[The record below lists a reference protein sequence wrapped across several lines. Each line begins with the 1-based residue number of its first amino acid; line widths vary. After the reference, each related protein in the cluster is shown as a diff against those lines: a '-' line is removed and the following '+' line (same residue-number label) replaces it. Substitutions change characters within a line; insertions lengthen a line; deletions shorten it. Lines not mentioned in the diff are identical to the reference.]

1 MNKLK
6 VLLIILMGTLIAFS
20 AQRAYYVKTGEL
32 SSIYSDIIFTR
43 LAVESQEYTRQ
54 IEYGVKNG
62 KSLENFYNISSVLSG
77 VRRCCS
83 YTNGVYIF
91 SSDRRQ
97 LYSLNDGGSPVTR
110 FSVGDF
116 SGGWISYGE
125 LPFDPETDSDSLALM
140 DWLADNAE
148 SDYMAF
154 DKTAHYYTTVSSEEE
169 IRESLQKHIENHEID
184 AILSMGTSPSLM
196 LERFGFDIPLLMYA
210 VSDPIGSGLIESADD
225 SGNKNYWA
233 HVDSSAYSRQMQYY
247 YDTFGFSKIGSVYG
261 DEIVCAIPDYTSV
274 AEENGFTI
282 VGYKLEREAFADE
295 DEYYNRLENIYR
307 RMVREDGVDAYILN
321 TDVIPSVEKAAE
333 LMKIFYDAN
342 IPVVAQVGSAYVKG
356 GAAMMI
362 VDPRDAVG
370 TGPFVSNIIGSVFNG
385 SVPEDLEQEYVS
397 SPFLTLNLDVADEIG
412 YKPSFEMLIA
422 CEKIICSE

>member
-1 MNKLK
+1 MLSGCGADGANGGNIVEAQIDGSGALTAINRASKPIHK
-6 VLLIILMGTLIAFS
+6 PGGGKFTLAYVDIDPYNETF
-20 AQRAYYVKTGEL
+20 RMLYYV
-32 SSIYSDIIFTR
+32 I
-43 LAVESQEYTRQ
+43 ESL
-54 IEYGVKNG
+54 K
-62 KSLENFYNISSVLSG
+62 
-77 VRRCCS
+77 
-83 YTNGVYIF
+83 
-91 SSDRRQ
+91 D
-97 LYSLNDGGSPVTR
+97 D
-110 FSVGDF
+110 
-116 SGGWISYGE
+116 GWISYGE

-282 VGYKLEREAFADE
+282 VGYKLEREAFAGE
-295 DEYYNRLENIYR
+295 DEYYNRLESIYR

>member
-1 MNKLK
+1 MRAIKLLK
-6 VLLIILMGTLIAFS
+6 RFAAVI
-20 AQRAYYVKTGEL
+20 
-32 SSIYSDIIFTR
+32 
-43 LAVESQEYTRQ
+43 LAVA
-54 IEYGVKNG
+54 G
-62 KSLENFYNISSVLSG
+62 LMMLSG
-77 VRRCCS
+77 CGADGA
-83 YTNGVYIF
+83 NGGNIVEAQI
-91 SSDRRQ
+91 
-97 LYSLNDGGSPVTR
+97 DG
-110 FSVGDF
+110 
-116 SGGWISYGE
+116 SGALTAINRASKPIHKPGGGKFTLAYVDI
-125 LPFDPETDSDSLALM
+125 DPYNET
-140 DWLADNAE
+140 
-148 SDYMAF
+148 AF
-154 DKTAHYYTTVSSEEE
+154 DKPAHYYTTVSSEEE

-295 DEYYNRLENIYR
+295 DEYYNRLESIYR

>member
-1 MNKLK
+1 MKVTKLLK
-6 VLLIILMGTLIAFS
+6 RLGAAILAAAALLTFAGCGADGANGGAIVEAQLDNAEGTGAIN
-20 AQRAYYVKTGEL
+20 RASKPIRKPDGGKFTLAYVDIDPYNETFRMLYYV
-32 SSIYSDIIFTR
+32 I
-43 LAVESQEYTRQ
+43 ESL
-54 IEYGVKNG
+54 K
-62 KSLENFYNISSVLSG
+62 
-77 VRRCCS
+77 
-83 YTNGVYIF
+83 
-91 SSDRRQ
+91 D
-97 LYSLNDGGSPVTR
+97 D
-110 FSVGDF
+110 
-116 SGGWISYGE
+116 GWINYDE

-148 SDYMAF
+148 SEYMSF
-154 DKTAHYYTTVSSEEE
+154 DKTAHYYTTVSTKEE
-169 IRESLQKHIENHEID
+169 IHDSLEKHIENHEID

-196 LERFGFDIPLLMYA
+196 LEEFGFDIPLLMYA
-210 VSDPIGSGLIESADD
+210 VSDPVGSGLIASADD

-247 YDTFGFSKIGSVYG
+247 FDTFAFKKIGSVYG
-261 DEIVCAIPDYTSV
+261 DEVVCALPDYRKV
-274 AEENGFTI
+274 AEENGFQI
-282 VGYKLEREAFADE
+282 AAYRLDRESFADE
-295 DEYYNRLENIYR
+295 DEYYKRLEEIYR
-307 RMVREDGVDAYILN
+307 RMVREDAVDAYILN

-333 LMKIFYDAN
+333 LMQIFYDAN

-385 SVPEDLEQEYVS
+385 SEPGDLEQEYVS